1 MQIIVLNSQS
11 LFDIA
16 IQHTGNVM
24 NAFAIA
30 LENNISIGESLT
42 PGRIIS
48 IPNVIVNSDILNYY
62 KNKCLSK
69 QLTVCTFCTNQ
80 IQSKVQIVNKVREG
94 RPHIVDAIKNGEIAM
109 VVNTVGSMPESVA
122 DSHSIRSSALQQRIP
137 VYTTVAG
144 ADAISQGLNS
154 INDTK
159 VYRLQEMN

>member
-1 MQIIVLNSQS
+1 MKAQIGAGERLPKLGKIFLSVENVDKPKLIN
-11 LFDIA
+11 IA
-16 IQHTGNVM
+16 KRLQDLGYGLCSTLGTAKFLREHG
-24 NAFAIA
+24 
-30 LENNISIGESLT
+30 IG
-42 PGRIIS
+42 
-48 IPNVIVNSDILNYY
+48 
-62 KNKCLSK
+62 
-69 QLTVCTFCTNQ
+69 
-80 IQSKVQIVNKVREG
+80 VQIVNKVREG